1 MSLRVFSDQCVPAE
15 ITEHLR
21 QDLHFYHGKLFI
33 AEVHRI
39 RVRT

>member
-1 MSLRVFSDQCVPAE
+1 MSLRWLSDQCFLARHPEQA
-15 ITEHLR
+15 
-21 QDLHFYHGKLFI
+21 FYHGKLFI